1 MKDRTSALGAA
12 VEKRP
17 QKAFVAIFPLISSGT
32 DYSMCANFGLL
43 VRLEG

>member
-1 MKDRTSALGAA
+1 MKGRTSFLGAT

-17 QKAFVAIFPLISSGT
+17 QKAFGAIFPLISSGT
-32 DYSMCANFGLL
+32 VYSMAANFGLL